1 MEPQSPLRVK
11 VPCNDEGDF
20 YARLADHIATRGLRV
35 PTEHPRPVGTRLHV
49 ALEFR
54 NGRTL
59 RAEAIVDAHVQIDSR
74 SGVNVR
80 FLHLEPDEPLAPA
93 AHPPPLQGSRAR
105 IAASDRSPGSPPGSM
120 PLEDELSGDALEPSP
135 DASPEGVASLTAS
148 TEIGAMLDRRGAR
161 IRRAAIVVLAAALVL
176 AVAVWAMVRRAG
188 QPATPDEVVAAHVQ
202 AADRLVSEGRV
213 TGKGSALE
221 QLLAARRL
229 RPDDARTNER
239 LSRLA
244 DTLEGLGARALE
256 RGDLAVASIHLQ
268 DGLAAAPDRASIR
281 AKLDALEKKKRPDGS
296 REKRKRKAAKARR
309 Q

>member
-1 MEPQSPLRVK
+1 VK
-11 VPCNDEGDF
+11 IPCNDERDF

-35 PTEHPRPVGTRLHV
+35 PTEDLRPVGTRLQV

-59 RAEAIVDAHVQIDSR
+59 RAQAIVDAHVQVDSR

-93 AHPPPLQGSRAR
+93 AHPPPLPGSRAGP
-105 IAASDRSPGSPPGSM
+105 AASDGSPASPPGSM
-120 PLEDELSGDALEPSP
+120 PLEDELSGDTLEPLP
-135 DASPEGVASLTAS
+135 DAPPEGVASLTAS

-161 IRRAAIVVLAAALVL
+161 IRRAAIVVLAATLVL

-202 AADRLVSEGRV
+202 ASDRLVSEGRV
-213 TGKGSALE
+213 TGK
-221 QLLAARRL
+221 AARSSISS
-229 RPDDARTNER
+229 PPGACADDARTNER

-244 DTLEGLGARALE
+244 DALEGLGARALE

-268 DGLAAAPDRASIR
+268 DALAAAPDRASIR